1 MSVLMH
7 SRLSN
12 ACRRAFTLIE
22 TLVVVSIIVLILA
35 LTGPSLLGTMQASR
49 LTSAGDSVLGALSEA
64 QQMAMSLNLPIE
76 VRFFKYPT
84 AMQSTPFYHSYVM
97 LKVTT
102 SSSGATGTLTESLE
116 TIASATRLPEN
127 VVILTGSQ
135 LSPLLESSPADLPDS
150 GGQGYTTYSGVSGA
164 VYNAVRFLP
173 DGTVRVVGTT
183 TSGMAALSFPGQ
195 IQNCYITIVSD
206 SGLPAQVDVKSLPKN
221 FYCIQ
226 VDPYTGKLRN
236 YRPGQY

>member
-1 MSVLMH
+1 MSVLIR
-7 SRLSN
+7 SRMSY

-49 LTSAGDSVLGALSEA
+49 LTSAGDTVLGAFSEA

-76 VRFFKYPT
+76 LRFFKYPT
-84 AMQSTPFYHSYVM
+84 AMQQAAFYHSYIM

-102 SSSGATGTLTESLE
+102 SSSGAAGALSESLE
-116 TIASATRLPEN
+116 AIGSATRLPEN
-127 VVILTGSQ
+127 VVILTGA
-135 LSPLLESSPADLPDS
+135 LSPLLESNPVNLPDA
-150 GGQGYTTYSGVSGA
+150 GGRGYSTYSGVSGA

-173 DGTVRVVGTT
+173 DGTVRVVGATA
-183 TSGMAALSFPGQ
+183 SGLAALNFPGQ
-195 IQNCYITIVSD
+195 IQNCYVTIVSD
-206 SGLPAQVDVKSLPKN
+206 AGLPAVVDNKTLPKN

-226 VDPYTGKLRN
+226 LDPYTGKLRN
-236 YRPGQY
+236 YRPGQF